1 MSLSLPMNNRRAFL
15 KALEPAPLGCSLL
28 KFQDLVA
35 AFGRALSLTPQ
46 RGAGSERPA
55 LPVCALAEPAEFR
68 HPARQT
74 ALQRPGK
81 KRAGKKRTHIL
92 SYYKEFLSK
101 TCLLS
106 GLYSLSHI
114 QRHLIKHPRE
124 NDRAFGPSVQDR

>member
-81 KRAGKKRTHIL
+81 KTGREEKNTHLELLQRVFKQNMFIKRALFSLT
-92 SYYKEFLSK
+92 YSK
-101 TCLLS
+101 TS
-106 GLYSLSHI
+106 
-114 QRHLIKHPRE
+114 
-124 NDRAFGPSVQDR
+124 D